1 MKPLDSISVLMT
13 AMACALLAGCA
24 VGPDFVT
31 PSLATPTTYK
41 EAPVAASDWKQAQAD
56 ASRERG
62 AWWTVFN
69 DATLNELEP
78 QVAQGNQT
86 LAQSEA
92 QYRQSQAL
100 VAQARSQFFPA
111 LGVNA
116 SATRSGRADASGS
129 THPTDNYSAGLSAS
143 WEPDLWGRVRRTL
156 EQSKANATASAA
168 LLASTRLSL
177 QAQLAQDYLQL
188 RVIDAQKQLLDATVA
203 GYQRSLQVTQNQYTA
218 GVAARA
224 DVVQAQAQL
233 ESAKA
238 QAIDLGVSRAQTE
251 HAIAVLVGKPPAEF
265 SLPVQPLTLT
275 APAIPAGVPSDLLQR
290 RPDIVAAQAQA
301 RAANAAIGIA
311 QATWFPN
318 LTLSGNGGYQSSIL
332 SKWFTAPSRVW
343 SLGPQLAATLF
354 DAGARRAQTASARAG
369 FDAAVASYRQTWLTA
384 LQNVED
390 ELAAARILEQEAGV
404 QDAAVKAAN
413 ESLRITQNQ
422 YQAGIVSYLN
432 VVSAQNTAYAAQ
444 RSAIALLGNRLQAS
458 VALIKAL
465 GGGWDGRGSATPA
478 SP

>member
-1 MKPLDSISVLMT
+1 MKPLDSLSILMM

-31 PSLATPTTYK
+31 PSLATPTAYK
-41 EAPVAASDWKQAQAD
+41 EAPATAADWKQATAPGD
-56 ASRERG
+56 RG

-100 VAQARSQFFPA
+100 VAQARSQFFPT
-111 LGVNA
+111 LGVDA

-156 EQSKANATASAA
+156 EQSKANAAASAA

-203 GYQRSLQVTQNQYTA
+203 GYQRSLQVTQNQYQA

-251 HAIAVLVGKPPAEF
+251 HAIAVLVGKPPAGF

-275 APAIPAGVPSDLLQR
+275 TPMIPTGVPSDLLQR

-311 QATWFPN
+311 QAAWFPN
-318 LTLSGNGGYQSSIL
+318 LTLSGSGGYQSSIF
-332 SKWFTAPSRVW
+332 SKWLTAPSRVW

-369 FDAAVASYRQTWLTA
+369 YDAAVASYRQTWLAA

-404 QDAAVKAAN
+404 QDAAVRAAN

-422 YQAGIVSYLN
+422 YRAGIVSYLN
-432 VVSAQNTAYAAQ
+432 VVSAQNAAYSAQ
-444 RSAIALLGNRLQAS
+444 RSSIALLGNRLQAS

-465 GGGWDGRGSATPA
+465 GGGWDGQGSTTPA